1 MLNTIVQPEEAPFYG
16 IPFPGFFL
24 LNEDGVIVDKLF
36 NRHLAH
42 REGLRPS
49 SIATPAGY
57 CRGQRPTHDRIRG

>member
-1 MLNTIVQPEEAPFYG
+1 MLNTIVQPEALFYG

-42 REGLRPS
+42 REGIEAILDSFAGR
-49 SIATPAGY
+49 IAQVTMSPPH
-57 CRGQRPTHDRIRG
+57 R